1 MISKWYLSYKS
12 ILKMLNTQ
20 DSRQIGN
27 VKGKLDESLGRKVW
41 SLRLESLSSYDC
53 PTPKVLCWQRGY
65 VYDKI

>member
-1 MISKWYLSYKS
+1 M
-12 ILKMLNTQ
+12 LKTH

-41 SLRLESLSSYDC
+41 NLRLTRLISYDC
-53 PTPKVLCWQRGY
+53 PTAKVFYWQRGY